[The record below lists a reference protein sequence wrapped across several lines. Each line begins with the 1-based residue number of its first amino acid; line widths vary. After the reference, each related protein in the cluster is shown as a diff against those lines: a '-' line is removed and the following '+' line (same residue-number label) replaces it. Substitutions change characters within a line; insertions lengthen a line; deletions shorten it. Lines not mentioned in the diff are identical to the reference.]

1 MPFEKILFTILLII
15 WCIFVSYNI
24 VYAADT
30 KMDTTTKSL
39 WGLFIAGQVLSAGNM
54 IYQQE
59 AGYYEI
65 NHIYGKHPSK
75 ARIYS
80 TKIAETAL
88 IYGVTKLYPKYE
100 KHILGGANVICW
112 GFIINDRRKGISF
125 NLRF

>member
-1 MPFEKILFTILLII
+1 MPFKKTILIILLLI
-15 WCIFVSYNI
+15 WCVFVSYKT
-24 VYAADT
+24 VYGAAI
-30 KMDTTTKSL
+30 TTKSL
-39 WGLFIAGQVLSAGNM
+39 WGLFIAGQTLSAGNM

-65 NHIYGKHPSK
+65 NHLYGKHPSK
-75 ARIYS
+75 SRIYA
-80 TKIAETAL
+80 TKITETIL
-88 IYGVTKLYPKYE
+88 IYGATKLYPKYE